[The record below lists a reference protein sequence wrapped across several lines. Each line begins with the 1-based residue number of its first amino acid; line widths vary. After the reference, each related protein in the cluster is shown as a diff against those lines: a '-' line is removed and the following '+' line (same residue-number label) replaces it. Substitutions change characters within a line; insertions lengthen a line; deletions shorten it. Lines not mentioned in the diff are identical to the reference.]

1 MFIYVL
7 MKLYYYYISNLNI
20 IILFRDIIFGIN
32 VVLMYCL
39 DDIIFSNIFF

>member
-7 MKLYYYYISNLNI
+7 MKLYYYYISNLNS